1 MPFNKREYDKK
12 YLKDNYKT
20 FRVELKKE
28 EWEKADK
35 LLKKNNITKVEL
47 VRIAL
52 NLLEEGKIKKEEQ
65 DN

>member
-1 MPFNKREYDKK
+1 MKFNKKEYDREYLKK
-12 YLKDNYKT
+12 NYKT
-20 FRVELKKE
+20 FKVELKKE

-35 LLKKNNITKVEL
+35 LLKEHNISKVEL

-52 NLLEEGKIKKEEQ
+52 KLLEKGKIKKEEK